1 MAGIYIHIPY
11 CKKICPYCDF
21 HKSGYMVNKKAMI
34 QSMLKE
40 INLQKE
46 FLKGEKI
53 ETIYFGGGTPSLLLP
68 EEILNFIEKIK
79 ECFLTGQ
86 SPEITMEANPDDL
99 LPNYLKKIYNTGVNR
114 LSIGCQSF
122 NDETLRFLGRRHT
135 AKQSFEAVQSAKE
148 SGFKNISLDL
158 IYGIPGQILR
168 DWEEDLTKALSLDV
182 FHISAYHLTFEEKTI
197 FYKKLKSGVF
207 KEVKESLS
215 NEMFQ
220 TLINETAKHNFI
232 HYEISNFAKKGFF
245 SKHNTNYWK
254 QKKYLGIG
262 PSAHSYDRN
271 RRQWNISNNK
281 KYIDSLE
288 KGKVPFKEEI
298 LTAQQKYNEYIM
310 TSLRTI
316 WGIDLEYLENHYS
329 KETRDYCLNIARKFL
344 QYGLIKKEQKQ
355 LILTEQGKFVSD
367 NILAEMMMV

>member
-1 MAGIYIHIPY
+1 MG
-11 CKKICPYCDF
+11 
-21 HKSGYMVNKKAMI
+21 NKKAMI

-40 INLQKE
+40 INLQKD

-68 EEILNFIEKIK
+68 EEIINFIEKIK
-79 ECFLTGQ
+79 ECFLTEQ

-99 LPNYLKKIYNTGVNR
+99 LPDYLKKIYNTGVNR

-122 NDETLRFLGRRHT
+122 NNETLKFLGRRHN

-148 SGFKNISLDL
+148 SGFKNISIDL

-168 DWEEDLTKALSLDV
+168 EWKEDLTKAFNLEVS
-182 FHISAYHLTFEEKTI
+182 HISAYHLTFEEKTI
-197 FYKKLKSGVF
+197 FYKKLKSGIF

-220 TLINETAKHNFI
+220 ALIKKAAKHSFI

-262 PSAHSYDRN
+262 PSAHSYDSN
-271 RRQWNISNNK
+271 KRQWNISDNK
-281 KYIDSLE
+281 QYLEGVE
-288 KGKVPFKEEI
+288 KGKVPFTEEI
-298 LTAQQKYNEYIM
+298 LSTQQKYNEYIM

-367 NILAEMMMV
+367 NIIAEMMMV